1 MKEKLAVEVHFVIGG
16 RTETDTNLIDLNAFS
31 EVNEQNERQFLC
43 LKRMEERT
51 VERMSISDLD
61 DISQDIDTNQ

>member
-31 EVNEQNERQFLC
+31 EANEQNER
-43 LKRMEERT
+43 
-51 VERMSISDLD
+51 
-61 DISQDIDTNQ
+61 